1 MWPFS
6 CICARTRTLRP
17 IAFNVGLIDQSGMR
31 IRMVSKLRKH
41 DAAIMEL
48 GLEYSDKMAIPP
60 GVLGFPLS
68 GYCIAECTQT
78 VIYDFAHLHLIF
90 LTFYFSLFVEC
101 LTRIST
107 FIMLPTISRCA
118 QALPKSGITVFGS
131 QLHTHLR
138 GLRVLTRHLRDDIEL
153 PELNRDDYY
162 SHHYQ
167 EIRYLRHQVKVYPV
181 I

>member
-1 MWPFS
+1 
-6 CICARTRTLRP
+6 
-17 IAFNVGLIDQSGMR
+17 
-31 IRMVSKLRKH
+31 MVSKLRKH

-78 VIYDFAHLHLIF
+78 VIYDSLHIF
-90 LTFYFSLFVEC
+90 PSRNSMIAVLTDLHFGFCYTWHACYGGFS
-101 LTRIST
+101 RSW
-107 FIMLPTISRCA
+107 

-138 GLRVLTRHLRDDIEL
+138 GLRVLTRHFRDDIEL

-167 EIRYLRHQVKVYPV
+167 EIRYLRRQVKVYPV